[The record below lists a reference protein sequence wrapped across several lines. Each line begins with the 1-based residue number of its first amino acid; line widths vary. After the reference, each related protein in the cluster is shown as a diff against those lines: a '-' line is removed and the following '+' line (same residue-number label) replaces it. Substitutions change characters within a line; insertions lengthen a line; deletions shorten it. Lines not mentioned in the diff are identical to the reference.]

1 MRKPFYITFGLVLM
15 FQMLS
20 VTAHSQQSSD
30 TTIVLPIA
38 IYDKILNT
46 GLRAIELDS
55 ALTIC
60 DMQVEALK
68 DKIHLTEQVNKEIN
82 DIIDIER
89 SRVDFYKE
97 KSDQLTKEVRRAKF
111 WTRVTSGV
119 AIVAGLVAIF
129 K

>member
-1 MRKPFYITFGLVLM
+1 M

-82 DIIDIER
+82 NIIDIER
-89 SRVDFYKE
+89 SRDDLYKE
-97 KSDQLTKEVRRAKF
+97 QSDQLTKEVRRAKF